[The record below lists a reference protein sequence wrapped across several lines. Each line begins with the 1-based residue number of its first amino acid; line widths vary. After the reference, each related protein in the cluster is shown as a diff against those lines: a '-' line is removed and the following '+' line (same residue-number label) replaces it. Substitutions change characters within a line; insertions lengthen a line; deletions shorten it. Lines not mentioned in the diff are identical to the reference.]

1 MKVAIIHYWLVGM
14 RGGEKVVQELC
25 KIYPQADI
33 YTHAYNPKEIS
44 DTINKH
50 NIKTTFIQNLP
61 LAQKKYQSYLPL
73 MPMA

>member
-61 LAQKKYQSYLPL
+61 FAQKKYQSYLP
-73 MPMA
+73 

>member
-61 LAQKKYQSYLPL
+61 FAQKNINLIYP
-73 MPMA
+73 